1 MITAKITSKGQITI
15 PKNIRDVLK
24 SSIIR
29 FNIKNG
35 KVEIE
40 PVKEI
45 AGALKK
51 YAKGKKYSFAE
62 EREIAWKSIIEEK
75 YDKKI

>member
-15 PKNIRDVLK
+15 PKDVRDILK
-24 SSIIR
+24 SNIIR

-35 KVEIE
+35 RVEME

-45 AGALKK
+45 AGSLKK
-51 YAKGKKYSFAE
+51 YVKDKKYSFTE

-75 YDKKI
+75 YGKK